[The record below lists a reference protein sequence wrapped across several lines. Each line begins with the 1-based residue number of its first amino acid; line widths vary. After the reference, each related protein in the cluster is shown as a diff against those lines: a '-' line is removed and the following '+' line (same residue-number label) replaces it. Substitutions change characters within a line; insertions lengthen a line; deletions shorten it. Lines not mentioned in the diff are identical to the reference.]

1 MREIQYL
8 VIPKDNTKKPK
19 NMTMEQMKSLFKKE
33 ENEIIEYLESGDEL
47 NGYFIDDAIIY
58 DSKLS

>member
-1 MREIQYL
+1 
-8 VIPKDNTKKPK
+8 
-19 NMTMEQMKSLFKKE
+19 MTMEQMKTLFKKE
-33 ENEIIEYLESGDEL
+33 ENEIIEYLESGNEL